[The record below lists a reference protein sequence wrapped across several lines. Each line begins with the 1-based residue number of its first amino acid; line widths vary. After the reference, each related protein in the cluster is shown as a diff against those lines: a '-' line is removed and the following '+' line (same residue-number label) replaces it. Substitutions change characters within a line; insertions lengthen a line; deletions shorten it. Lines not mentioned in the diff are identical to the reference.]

1 MEDITLLYNGSDEF
15 PYWRPVLAVDL
26 FGYISFSF
34 GSIFLLNIPLLVALC
49 KISKKYLKAL
59 NMFHIFLVTATIVE
73 DILRL
78 TLRILLL
85 PGVYRVC
92 SCDGV
97 AATLYFIVVA
107 FFLVYRCSMFSCL
120 GILQLLVVVGKKK
133 LANLKVT
140 LGMIFLSISIGL
152 LIDAAIARD
161 LYRTRERVFCYD
173 AYCPDHRSDAGI
185 SNLLVIFLVV
195 SLGAYLPSIAVV
207 ITTST
212 WSCVIF
218 KRYYTGG
225 DDQLN
230 RRMLSL
236 PFIMPLANSASSV
249 VEVFSI
255 QIVAEIL
262 LKLPLGIYYAHWI
275 AFAQTLVFLLMR
287 FLSRII
293 YPLVLIYTHTE
304 LRRSINTLLKRFK
317 KNNNRKA
324 PETPTQS
331 STCHC
336 RA

>member
-15 PYWRPVLAVDL
+15 PYWQPILAVDL
-26 FGYISFSF
+26 FSYVSFSF
-34 GSIFLLNIPLLVALC
+34 GSIFLINIPLLVALC
-49 KISKKYLKAL
+49 KINKKHLKAL
-59 NMFHIFLVTATIVE
+59 NMFHIFLVIAAVVE

-78 TLRILLL
+78 AIRIFLM
-85 PGVYRVC
+85 PGVYRFC

-97 AATLYFIVVA
+97 GATAYVIVVA
-107 FFLVYRCSMFSCL
+107 FFIVYQCSMFSCL
-120 GILQLLVVVGKKK
+120 GVLQLLVIFGKKK
-133 LANLKVT
+133 VANLKVT
-140 LGMIFLSISIGL
+140 FGIIFLSISVGL
-152 LIDAAIARD
+152 LFDAAIVRD
-161 LYRTRERVFCYD
+161 VYRTRERVFCYD
-173 AYCPDHRSDAGI
+173 AYCPDHRPEAGI
-185 SNLLVIFLVV
+185 SNLIMIFLAF

-207 ITTST
+207 IVTST

-304 LRRSINTLLKRFK
+304 LRRSVNTLLKLFK
-317 KNNNRKA
+317 RNNNRVA
-324 PETPTQS
+324 PKTPTQS
-331 STCHC
+331 SDQ
-336 RA
+336 

>member
-1 MEDITLLYNGSDEF
+1 
-15 PYWRPVLAVDL
+15 
-26 FGYISFSF
+26 
-34 GSIFLLNIPLLVALC
+34 
-49 KISKKYLKAL
+49 
-59 NMFHIFLVTATIVE
+59 MFHIFLLTATIVE

-78 TLRILLL
+78 AIRIFLM
-85 PGVYRVC
+85 PGVYRFC
-92 SCDGV
+92 SCDGIP
-97 AATLYFIVVA
+97 ATTYFVVVS

-120 GILQLLVVVGKKK
+120 GVLQLLVIFGKKK

-140 LGMIFLSISIGL
+140 FGMIFLSISLGL
-152 LIDAAIARD
+152 LISASIARD
-161 LYRTRERVFCYD
+161 VYRTRERVFCYD
-173 AYCPDHRSDAGI
+173 AYCPGHRPEAGT
-185 SNLLVIFLVV
+185 SNLLIIFLVV

-207 ITTST
+207 IATST

-236 PFIMPLANSASSV
+236 PFIMPLANSASSAL
-249 VEVFSI
+249 EVFSI

-262 LKLPLGIYYAHWI
+262 FKFHLGVYYAHWI

-287 FLSRII
+287 FLSRIV

-304 LRRSINTLLKRFK
+304 LRRSVNTLLKQFK
-317 KNNNRKA
+317 RNNNRMA

-331 STCHC
+331 SNQ
-336 RA
+336 